1 MFSDNYFISTNI
13 DFINKKIT
21 INVYYYTTILLI
33 NSFLFS
39 GLLIFTA
46 IVNTTILYLHY
57 IILLMI
63 IFNIVF
69 TLSVSILILD
79 HLSKNIFLKDEAIL
93 FKITTTINYFIIFC
107 IPLLII
113 LNNLDDKT
121 FIIISVVLLIVTF
134 ILTIIV
140 IIKVSSKYNFIDVKP
155 SNENSKSNKIMIKN
169 NIMI

>member
-1 MFSDNYFISTNI
+1 MFCVNYFISINI
-13 DFINKKIT
+13 DFIIKKII
-21 INVYYYTTILLI
+21 INVYYFIIILLI

-93 FKITTTINYFIIFC
+93 FKITTTINYFIIF
-107 IPLLII
+107 LY
-113 LNNLDDKT
+113 
-121 FIIISVVLLIVTF
+121 
-134 ILTIIV
+134 TIIN
-140 IIKVSSKYNFIDVKP
+140 NFK
-155 SNENSKSNKIMIKN
+155 
-169 NIMI
+169 